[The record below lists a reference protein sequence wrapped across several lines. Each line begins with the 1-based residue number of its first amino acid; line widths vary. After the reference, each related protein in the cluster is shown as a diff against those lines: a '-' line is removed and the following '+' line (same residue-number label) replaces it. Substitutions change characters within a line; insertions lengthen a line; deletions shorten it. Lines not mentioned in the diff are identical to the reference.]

1 MDNHSHSTPSQS
13 IPKIGMKIN
22 KYIAEFIGTF
32 TLCFAGISAI
42 TITSGGNLVA
52 IALAHGLALVTMVS
66 AFGHISGGMFN
77 PAVSV
82 GVLLAGKMKPE
93 EFISYVIAQLLGA
106 IAAAFLVGHL
116 FPMEA
121 ITAVKWGTPTP
132 GANVTFMQALIMEI
146 ILTFFLVSVVF
157 GTAVDAKA
165 PKVGGLFIGLTV
177 AMDILAGGAVSGA
190 SMNPARTFGP
200 ALIGGVWEMH
210 IVYWIGPIVGAI
222 LAAIMYKKFMASE
235 E

>member
-1 MDNHSHSTPSQS
+1 
-13 IPKIGMKIN
+13 
-22 KYIAEFIGTF
+22 
-32 TLCFAGISAI
+32 
-42 TITSGGNLVA
+42 
-52 IALAHGLALVTMVS
+52 
-66 AFGHISGGMFN
+66 
-77 PAVSV
+77 
-82 GVLLAGKMKPE
+82 
-93 EFISYVIAQLLGA
+93 
-106 IAAAFLVGHL
+106 
-116 FPMEA
+116 
-121 ITAVKWGTPTP
+121 
-132 GANVTFMQALIMEI
+132 MEI
-146 ILTFFLVSVVF
+146 ILTFFLVIVVF

>member
-1 MDNHSHSTPSQS
+1 MDNHSSSTPQS
-13 IPKIGMKIN
+13 IPTPDMKIN

-32 TLCFAGISAI
+32 TLCFVGISAI
-42 TITSGGNLVA
+42 TMTSGGNLVA

-93 EFISYVIAQLLGA
+93 EFISYIISQLLGA
-106 IAAAFLVGHL
+106 VFAAWLVGMV
-116 FPMEA
+116 FPHESLV
-121 ITAVKWGTPTP
+121 AVKWGTPTP
-132 GANVTFMQALIMEI
+132 GANVSFMQAFIMEI
-146 ILTFFLVSVVF
+146 VLTFFLVSVVF

-177 AMDILAGGAVSGA
+177 AMDILAGGAISGA

-200 ALIGGVWEMH
+200 ALLGGVWEMH
-210 IVYWIGPIVGAI
+210 IVYWLGPIIGGI
-222 LAAIMYKKFMASE
+222 LAAIVYKKFMQSE
-235 E
+235 S